1 VKVAGI
7 TIDVE
12 QLVRKAVAD
21 AIAAEVNLVLRGGRS
36 VQTEG
41 ETVVIPRRRGK
52 VADPNGLRATIRRM
66 ASAGSFSIKQ
76 LRKAFPKKKLAHI
89 NAELYKL
96 SRAGEVVAIGDGQYR
111 KEAA

>member
-1 VKVAGI
+1 
-7 TIDVE
+7 
-12 QLVRKAVAD
+12 
-21 AIAAEVNLVLRGGRS
+21 
-36 VQTEG
+36 
-41 ETVVIPRRRGK
+41 
-52 VADPNGLRATIRRM
+52 M